1 MNRKLHRVLDE
12 IQKTEKKIAEWQE
25 HLKELKLLE
34 EQLENEE
41 IIKTIRSM
49 KLDSHQMLELLEG
62 IQDGTVSIP
71 IMAEGPEET
80 DGKDGTKPEEDMEE
94 KAQETAPESED
105 RKHEE
110 IKPLGDGACGSGR
123 NLFLHRHDSL
133 CLCARPTADRGSHR
147 TCIRK

>member
-12 IQKTEKKIAEWQE
+12 IQKTEKKIDEWQE
-25 HLKELKLLE
+25 HLKELKLLA

-49 KLDSHQMLELLEG
+49 KLDSHQMLEL
-62 IQDGTVSIP
+62 QDGTVSIP

-80 DGKDGTKPEEDMEE
+80 DGKDGIEPEEDMEE

-110 IKPLGDGACGSGR
+110 I
-123 NLFLHRHDSL
+123 
-133 CLCARPTADRGSHR
+133 
-147 TCIRK
+147 

>member
-12 IQKTEKKIAEWQE
+12 IQKTEKKIDEWQE
-25 HLKELKLLE
+25 HLKELKLLA

-71 IMAEGPEET
+71 IMA
-80 DGKDGTKPEEDMEE
+80 DGKDGTEPEEDMEE

-110 IKPLGDGACGSGR
+110 I
-123 NLFLHRHDSL
+123 
-133 CLCARPTADRGSHR
+133 
-147 TCIRK
+147 

>member
-12 IQKTEKKIAEWQE
+12 IQKTEKKIDEWQE
-25 HLKELKLLE
+25 HLKELKLLA

-71 IMAEGPEET
+71 IMAEGTEEI
-80 DGKDGTKPEEDMEE
+80 DGKDGTEPEEDMKERTPSLKIGSE
-94 KAQETAPESED
+94 WRKTA
-105 RKHEE
+105 
-110 IKPLGDGACGSGR
+110 
-123 NLFLHRHDSL
+123 
-133 CLCARPTADRGSHR
+133 
-147 TCIRK
+147 

>member
-12 IQKTEKKIAEWQE
+12 IRKTEKKVAEWQE
-25 HLKELKLLE
+25 HLKELKLLA

-49 KLDSHQMLELLEG
+49 KLDSHQMLGLLEG

-71 IMAEGPEET
+71 LPAEEPEET
-80 DGKDGTKPEEDMEE
+80 DRKDGTGPDRLREDREE
-94 KAQETAPESED
+94 KAQGSVPESED

-110 IKPLGDGACGSGR
+110 I
-123 NLFLHRHDSL
+123 
-133 CLCARPTADRGSHR
+133 
-147 TCIRK
+147 

>member
-1 MNRKLHRVLDE
+1 MAGTFKR
-12 IQKTEKKIAEWQE
+12 T
-25 HLKELKLLE
+25 KLLA

-80 DGKDGTKPEEDMEE
+80 DGKDGIEPGRRYG
-94 KAQETAPESED
+94 
-105 RKHEE
+105 RKGA
-110 IKPLGDGACGSGR
+110 GDSAG
-123 NLFLHRHDSL
+123 
-133 CLCARPTADRGSHR
+133 
-147 TCIRK
+147 K